1 MSTVQY
7 GWEAFLPEITRIV
20 DENAA
25 AQDVKIHTVQ
35 AAIALCDM
43 LGGLRYEHTFE
54 VPRTLDWGEEFIVPL
69 PSPVGCRARTVASV
83 VIDGVPAKP
92 LGNANTCH
100 ALYELRGTD
109 VYIRDAHSAWDACA
123 AKLTVTSG
131 VWLEAG
137 NIPEEM
143 PAVLYEK
150 YYGMMFNLIAARVV
164 GLHTQKGK
172 TYNATASSLVR
183 CTRALD
189 AQQTGRT
196 RMVGNTRSSW

>member
-20 DENAA
+20 DENTA

-69 PSPVGCRARTVASV
+69 PCPVGCRARTVASV
-83 VIDGVPAKP
+83 LIDGVPAKP
-92 LGNANTCH
+92 LGNAASYH
-100 ALYELRGTD
+100 AQYELRGED
-109 VYIRDAHSAWDACA
+109 VYIRDAYRAGDAIT

-131 VWLEAG
+131 VWIEAG
-137 NIPEEM
+137 NVPEEM

-150 YYGMMFNLIAARVV
+150 YYSMMFNLIAARVAGV
-164 GLHTQKGK
+164 HTQKGK
-172 TYNATASSLVR
+172 TYNATASNLLR
-183 CTRALD
+183 ATRAHD

-196 RMVGNTRSSW
+196 RMVGNTRSNW